1 MILSESQIRDNV
13 ASFIAKCNSY
23 AKEKQQAQKFLIDF
37 FAIFGIGSDLLNF
50 EEKVKISTGNGN
62 IDMLWNGQILVEM
75 KSAGE
80 DMLEAY
86 DQAVKYFIG
95 LSKNKKKLPRFILV
109 CDFHNF
115 HLYDLGEKKSIDSH
129 TLHQFTMDQL
139 DVKYSLFL
147 PLIGGVQRVPTDQDP
162 VNIQAAEMMGE
173 LHDTLKKYNY
183 TGHQLEVYLV
193 RLLFCLFADDTNI
206 FIKDSFKNFIENST
220 DVDGNDLTEKI
231 SRLFQELDTPINERF
246 TENNSIYNDFAYI
259 NGNLFR
265 EQLRIPPSNKEIRDK
280 LLQCCNLDWSK
291 ISPAIF
297 GAMFQS
303 IMNPKERRNLGAH
316 YTSEENILKVINPLF
331 MDGLRKEFEAAG
343 NSKGNLKELHT
354 KLSKMRFLDPACGC
368 GNFLITTYKEL
379 RMLELEIVKKI
390 YTENVNGVPTIQLPI
405 STESVLLIDVDQF
418 YGIEYEEFPARI
430 AEVALWLIDH
440 QMNLLAS
447 KTFGRTIARLPLKKH
462 GNILNGDALSTD
474 WEVFFPKTEYNYILG
489 NPPFVG
495 AKLMSH
501 TQRDKVVEIYNNIQH
516 SGTLD
521 YVTAW
526 YKKAINYIINTN
538 IKVAFVSTNS
548 ITQGEQAPILASEF
562 INNKIDIIFA
572 HQDFKWSNEA
582 RGNATVVCVIIGFA
596 YEYTGTKYI
605 FQEDANG
612 TSSYIE
618 AKNINNYL
626 KNEPNFIIRK
636 RTNQISNALPM
647 SFGNMPL
654 DGGHLLFT
662 DTKKQEFLKQEP
674 NAEDLFLPLI
684 SANEFVHGL
693 KRWCLWL
700 NDVEPDKYRNLKSV
714 MDRVRRVREFRM
726 NSVDRATKAHA
737 DTPYKFRDTNRSNVY
752 ILIPRHTTNARQYI
766 PMGYFNDI
774 TEPTAYKSIPHDSC
788 LTIPDADLYT
798 LGVLQSKLHMI
809 WVQNICGR
817 LGEGYRYSKKIVY
830 NNFVFPEA
838 TQKQKAKI
846 EKLAQ
851 AVLDARANHPKS
863 TLADLYDPNTMPED
877 LRKAHNALD
886 KAVDNLY
893 GIKGDSDSA
902 RMVKLLDLYKE
913 KTAPLEA
920 VAKPKTQNKKNE
932 RTTINKQ
939 KKG

>member
-246 TENNSIYNDFAYI
+246 PENNSIYNDFAYI

-343 NSKGNLKELHT
+343 NSKDKLKELHT

-418 YGIEYEEFPARI
+418 YGIEFEEFPARI

-489 NPPFVG
+489 NPPFLGSRV
-495 AKLMSH
+495 MSP
-501 TQRDKVVEIYNNIQH
+501 QQKAQVKSAYNNMT
-516 SGTLD
+516 GAGDLD
-521 YVTAW
+521 YVTVW
-526 YKKAINYIINTN
+526 YLKAAQYIQDTN
-538 IKVAFVSTNS
+538 IRVAFVSTNS
-548 ITQGEQAPILASEF
+548 ICQGLQASILWGHLMSNYN
-562 INNKIDIIFA
+562 IKIHFA
-572 HQDFKWSNEA
+572 HQTFKWSNEA
-582 RGNATVVCVIIGFA
+582 KGKAAVYCVIVGFSNTDVKNKEIFE
-596 YEYTGTKYI
+596 YEDIKGKPRKLVEQI
-605 FQEDANG
+605 H
-612 TSSYIE
+612 
-618 AKNINNYL
+618 NINNYL
-626 KNEPNFIIRK
+626 LSGETVIVSRQQ
-636 RTNQISNALPM
+636 TALSDVPEM
-647 SFGNMPL
+647 FFGNMPL
-654 DGGHLLFT
+654 DGGNFLFT
-662 DTKKQEFLKQEP
+662 DAEKEEFLKQEP
-674 NAEDLFLPLI
+674 DAEKFILPLI
-684 SANEFVHGL
+684 SAHEFLNGK

-700 NDVEPDKYRNLKSV
+700 KDAEPNEIRALPKVMERVEA
-714 MDRVRRVREFRM
+714 VRRFRLD
-726 NSVDRATKAHA
+726 SVAEGTRNKAQTPTLFNGLHRA
-737 DTPYKFRDTNRSNVY
+737 DSY
-752 ILIPRHTTNARQYI
+752 ILIPSTSSERREYI
-766 PMGYFNDI
+766 PIAFFGYNEI
-774 TEPTAYKSIPHDSC
+774 ANNSC
-788 LTIPDADLYT
+788 HIIPDATMYHFGILT
-798 LGVLQSKLHMI
+798 SKLHMT
-809 WVQNICGR
+809 WVRYICGR
-817 LGEGYRYSKKIVY
+817 LKSDYRYSKDVVY

-902 RMVKLLDLYKE
+902 RMVKLLALYKE

-920 VAKPKTQNKKNE
+920 ASQTKTQNKKKE